1 MFGKKRTLDEI
12 LKDIANLSDE
22 DKAKIKDKI
31 EDLYKAED
39 EREVDK
45 IEEDKA
51 ENTETEAEKK
61 EEVKE
66 ESEEIGKDVDEAED
80 EAEADEENSDTE
92 DEGEEEA
99 EEATEA
105 PEEEIPEYEEAPEEE
120 EEVPAEEGE
129 EIPSWAKEIIARLD
143 NMEARLTDTTVEDK
157 AKETYGLG
165 NGVFQGDEKA
175 AETKKTSPAEI
186 RNILSKIKR

>member
-22 DKAKIKDKI
+22 DKAKIKDKMD
-31 EDLYKAED
+31 DLYKAED

-51 ENTETEAEKK
+51 ENPETESEKK
-61 EEVKE
+61 EEVEE
-66 ESEEIGKDVDEAED
+66 ESEEIGKDVDETEGEVEED
-80 EAEADEENSDTE
+80 EKEESEPTEETDEEEDTDETDEENSEVDEEPQEDT
-92 DEGEEEA
+92 A
-99 EEATEA
+99 ESV
-105 PEEEIPEYEEAPEEE
+105 PE
-120 EEVPAEEGE
+120 
-129 EIPSWAKEIIARLD
+129 WAKGIFDRLD
-143 NMEARLTDTTVEDK
+143 KIEAHFAESETAVEDK

-175 AETKKTSPAEI
+175 KETKKTSPAEI

>member
-22 DKAKIKDKI
+22 DKAKIKDKMD
-31 EDLYKAED
+31 DLYKAED

-51 ENTETEAEKK
+51 ENPETKSEKK
-61 EEVKE
+61 EEVEE
-66 ESEEIGKDVDEAED
+66 ESEEIGKDVDETED
-80 EAEADEENSDTE
+80 EAEEDEEEESESPEEPDEENSEVDEEPQEDT
-92 DEGEEEA
+92 A
-99 EEATEA
+99 EPV
-105 PEEEIPEYEEAPEEE
+105 PE
-120 EEVPAEEGE
+120 
-129 EIPSWAKEIIARLD
+129 WAKGIFDRLD
-143 NMEARLTDTTVEDK
+143 KIEAHFAESETAVEDK

-175 AETKKTSPAEI
+175 KETKKTSPAEI